1 MVAVAIRPY
10 QRLGQTDSEPL
21 LRWLICRN
29 DKFVRQDRHANG
41 QSVGKLKVLANS
53 PAFSASFSL
62 SAPSLQFPV
71 RFTSLEQLYV
81 KLARSSENY
90 TGKHSVPLPL
100 APTLTL
106 IRLRTIS
113 VCGRPLGHLRQHRVG
128 CPSRAKLAHCHTPHQ
143 RYISRQRS

>member
-1 MVAVAIRPY
+1 MRSLA
-10 QRLGQTDSEPL
+10 RLGDTVDECCKKCQA
-21 LRWLICRN
+21 IHYQN
-29 DKFVRQDRHANG
+29 DKFVGQDRHANG

-53 PAFSASFSL
+53 LHFQRSFSI
-62 SAPSLQFPV
+62 SAPSSQFPV

-113 VCGRPLGHLRQHRVG
+113 VRPSG
-128 CPSRAKLAHCHTPHQ
+128 PFLAVPKNLNP
-143 RYISRQRS
+143 